1 MHIEFLGHS
10 IANRNRR
17 GLYDLFTDIIRKK
30 YNATSKHD
38 GFGLCS
44 EERILYLLK
53 KTKGIDLVVIF
64 HANPAFWFGP
74 GFECDFTTMS
84 DREVEDYYST
94 RWTRF
99 YEQAR
104 QDKLIDLDV
113 DSSVNFWGESAI
125 TAFKDYNK
133 YFYTREVNQNRH
145 NGALM
150 QIDQFITAK
159 KIPAIHCITSPA
171 DIPMWFKFTSGIID
185 REIGNMQEIH
195 LRNPGQERFLRDS
208 NNDFI
213 INPYKCSYNI
223 SDNSITEEGNIII
236 ADILSKYIDQ
246 LKNI

>member
-10 IANRNRR
+10 IANCNKK
-17 GLYDLFTDIIRKK
+17 GSYDLFTDIIRKK

-64 HANPAFWFGP
+64 HADPAFWFGP
-74 GFECDFTTMS
+74 GFDCDFTTMS
-84 DREVEDYYST
+84 DREVEEYYSKN
-94 RWTRF
+94 WSKF

-104 QDKLIDLDV
+104 QDKLIDKDT
-113 DSSVNFWGESAI
+113 DPFIRFGGEAAI

-145 NGALM
+145 NGALI

-159 KIPAIHCITSPA
+159 NIPAIHCITSPT
-171 DIPMWFKFTSGIID
+171 DIPVWFKFTSGIID
-185 REIGNMQEIH
+185 REIGNMQANH
-195 LRNPGQERFLRDS
+195 LRDKTGRFLKDS
-208 NNDFI
+208 NNNDI
-213 INPYKCSYNI
+213 TNPYKCSYNI
-223 SDNSITEEGNIII
+223 SDNAITEEGNIII
-236 ADILSKYIDQ
+236 ADMLSKYIDQ
-246 LKNI
+246 LRNI

>member
-17 GLYDLFTDIIRKK
+17 GSYDLFTDIIRKK

-64 HANPAFWFGP
+64 HADPAFWFGP
-74 GFECDFTTMS
+74 GFECDFSTMS
-84 DREVEDYYST
+84 DREVEDYYSKH
-94 RWTRF
+94 WTRF
-99 YEQAR
+99 YEQVR
-104 QDKLIDLDV
+104 QDKLIDKDT
-113 DSSVNFWGESAI
+113 DPFISFGGESAI

-159 KIPAIHCITSPA
+159 NIPVIHCITSPT
-171 DIPMWFKFTSGIID
+171 DIPTWFKFTSGIID
-185 REIGNMQEIH
+185 REIGNMQANH
-195 LRNPGQERFLRDS
+195 LRDKTGRFLKDS
-208 NNDFI
+208 NNDYI

-223 SDNSITEEGNIII
+223 SDNAITEEGNIII